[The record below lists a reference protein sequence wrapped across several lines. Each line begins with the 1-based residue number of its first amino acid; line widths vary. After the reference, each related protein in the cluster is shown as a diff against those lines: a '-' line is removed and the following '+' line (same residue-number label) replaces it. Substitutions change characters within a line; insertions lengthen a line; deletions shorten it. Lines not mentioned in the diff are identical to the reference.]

1 MEYLVLLPVIWLIV
15 LLLTKEGGSKKT
27 GSTIKTE
34 SAEGMSFDHFA
45 EDFEDKFVVVK
56 SFREKSDRYAIQVK
70 NLQTGELRTVYGTNP
85 TDVSLKVWDVYKEW
99 IA

>member
-1 MEYLVLLPVIWLIV
+1 
-15 LLLTKEGGSKKT
+15 
-27 GSTIKTE
+27 
-34 SAEGMSFDHFA
+34 MSFDHFA

-85 TDVSLKVWDVYKEW
+85 TDVSLKVLDVYKEW